1 MNDTNEKNITYE
13 NADIATCRAMAKALQ
28 DMMTVANISGLI
40 SQNSEK
46 SRQFQSAVI
55 TEHADHATL
64 RFDFDGKHYVVNVS
78 CDTSEETRNEN
89 G

>member
-1 MNDTNEKNITYE
+1 MNDKNEKNITDK
-13 NADIATCRAMAKALQ
+13 NADTAACREMAKALQ

-40 SQNSEK
+40 SRNSEK
-46 SRQFQSAVI
+46 SRQFESAVI
-55 TEHADHATL
+55 TEHADHGTL

-78 CDTSEETRNEN
+78 CDTSKETRSDN